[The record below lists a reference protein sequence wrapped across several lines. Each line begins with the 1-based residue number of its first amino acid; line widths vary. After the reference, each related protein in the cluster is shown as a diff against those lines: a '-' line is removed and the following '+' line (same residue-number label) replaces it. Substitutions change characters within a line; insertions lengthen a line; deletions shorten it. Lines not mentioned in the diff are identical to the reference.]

1 MKVKD
6 IVDEIY
12 PQVAARYPK
21 LKKGLLYKL
30 LVVYFRGVDYSLSAK
45 RGFLIFKHIIVVPS
59 HKSYIQ
65 KTLSKMSKK
74 KSG

>member
-21 LKKGLLYKL
+21 IKKNLLYKL
-30 LVVYFRGVDYSLSAK
+30 LIVYFRGVDYSLSAK
-45 RGFLIFKHIIVVPS
+45 RGFLIFKHIIVVPA
-59 HKSYIQ
+59 HDSYIK
-65 KTLSKMSKK
+65 KTLAKLSKK
-74 KSG
+74 KSV